1 MTFGERLKFFRTEN
15 NMSQQD
21 LAEKLIVTSQAVS
34 KWENNIS
41 EPEFQIIQKITT
53 IFKISHDQLFTDND
67 NGVYKGLITTVS
79 KDTRMKIV
87 YNFFTYF
94 FSFLFLSFI
103 IITFYTYGLDELT
116 IHFPLG
122 FGVIALVTGILLFY
136 FSWLRDDFQRTPNK
150 LLEVY
155 GDRVIVMEDNVVIQ
169 LTNVISFVG
178 RKYNVLEDI
187 GSIKIVLD
195 TKTYLIRNILG
206 ISELKKIIGEVQY
219 MNTKGEN
226 V

>member
-1 MTFGERLKFFRTEN
+1 M
-15 NMSQQD
+15 
-21 LAEKLIVTSQAVS
+21 
-34 KWENNIS
+34 
-41 EPEFQIIQKITT
+41 
-53 IFKISHDQLFTDND
+53 
-67 NGVYKGLITTVS
+67 
-79 KDTRMKIV
+79 
-87 YNFFTYF
+87 
-94 FSFLFLSFI
+94 
-103 IITFYTYGLDELT
+103 
-116 IHFPLG
+116 
-122 FGVIALVTGILLFY
+122 FY